1 MTLEPLRS
9 TPDTAPEN
17 HHVQGATPREGEAE
31 KCDSDASD
39 SEKQAPLT
47 WHDDPRNPYNWPHM
61 KKWCVTVLSCFV
73 TFIVGIN
80 GTAMTAASDEINSQF
95 GQSDEHFPNS
105 FWSVFSWT
113 LAAGIVPLAVL
124 PLMETFGVRK
134 AYLLVYLLF
143 VVFIVPQARA
153 QNFATLIITRV
164 ITGGCAGILENATSG
179 ICGDLWSDAMQR
191 SLPINLYIFSLL
203 TGTTIGPVIGGA
215 ITTTLDWRW
224 IFYVQIIFYVSI
236 FPLIFLLLPETRREV
251 LERSQDKQLSRDEQ
265 KAFSNRTARH
275 ISPTEMFKTAIARP
289 LRMLTTEPLVLSAT
303 LWSSF
308 CFGNALIFTQSI
320 PLVYRTLYEFSA
332 PGTGLV
338 QAALV
343 IGIAIGLLISPLQ
356 DRFYAS
362 SGDKTRPDAQK
373 PEARLYLAIPASF
386 LGLAG
391 GLFLYAFTT
400 SEAHPQPWIAPTIGI
415 ALVGIGIQTVMT
427 AASHYVEDAYPTYAA
442 SAIAGVAAGEN
453 IVGACLPLASTALYM
468 QSGLGFVGGSVVL
481 AGIGCGVSFVP
492 VSFVVFGPWI
502 RSKSRLVATSGH
514 QPDFG
519 AA

>member
-1 MTLEPLRS
+1 MILEPLRDPL
-9 TPDTAPEN
+9 PDTASE
-17 HHVQGATPREGEAE
+17 HHHAKDATPREGEAE
-31 KCDSDASD
+31 KYDSDASD
-39 SEKQAPLT
+39 FEKQAPLA
-47 WHDDPRNPYNWPHM
+47 WDDDPRNPYNWPHL
-61 KKWCVTVLSCFV
+61 KKWRVTFLSCFI

-80 GTAMTAASDEINSQF
+80 GTAMTAASDDINSQF
-95 GQSDEHFPNS
+95 GLSDEHFPNS
-105 FWSVFSWT
+105 FWPVFSWT

-143 VVFIVPQARA
+143 VVFIIPQARA

-164 ITGGCAGILENATSG
+164 ITGGSAGILENVTSG
-179 ICGDLWSDAMQR
+179 ICGDLWSDAIER

-203 TGTTIGPVIGGA
+203 AGTTIGPVIGGA
-215 ITTTLDWRW
+215 IMTTLDWRW
-224 IFYVQIIFYVSI
+224 IFYIQIILYVSI
-236 FPLIFLLLPETRREV
+236 FPFVFFLLPETRREI
-251 LERSQDKQLSRDEQ
+251 LEHSQDEQ
-265 KAFSNRTARH
+265 RAFSDRTAGH
-275 ISPTEMFKTAIARP
+275 VSPTELFKTAIARP
-289 LRMLTTEPLVLSAT
+289 LRMLTTEPLVLCAT

-320 PLVYRTLYEFSA
+320 PLVYRSLYDFSA

-356 DRFYAS
+356 DRLYAS
-362 SGDKTRPDAQK
+362 SGDKTRPDAQQ

-400 SEAHPQPWIAPTIGI
+400 SESHPQAWIAPTIGI
-415 ALVGIGIQTVMT
+415 ALVGVGIQTVMT

-492 VSFVVFGPWI
+492 VAFVVFGPWI
-502 RSKSRLVATSGH
+502 RSKSRLAATSGR
-514 QPDFG
+514 QPG
-519 AA
+519 VGMA